1 MRILLG
7 VPEFP
12 PHHIGWWG
20 AVFEALAHEYVKL
33 WHEVMVVYGNYDTR
47 TWFEKIKEYF
57 KDGIYFVQV
66 PLIPTPGFLP
76 FLKTVLPTLP
86 YHLGKIMNI
95 IKIFAPDISHLHWYG
110 LLFINQLAKILRDRK
125 IPYIYTLHGAPV
137 SADKKWWIIKMVYNF
152 YKKTRGKS
160 ILENACDITAVSQ
173 YTIDNFSE
181 FLPYRDKIRVV
192 HNWIYPEEFE
202 KRVWFNI
209 YDRFNLSKDATI
221 YLSIGRIEW
230 LKGFDQFIKMIP
242 LLVKSWVDARYF
254 IAGRDNGFKEELD
267 KLIRELKIEDRIF
280 YLGFISWDD
289 KLSALQNSD
298 FLIVSSFVEN
308 FPAVPLE
315 AMSSWIIP
323 IVNNAWGMIEQVKNK
338 KNWIIV
344 DFSNK
349 DNYKKLLNIWILSQ
363 DLRCSVEKYKRKYIA
378 EEYLAYKRK

>member
-1 MRILLG
+1 
-7 VPEFP
+7 
-12 PHHIGWWG
+12 
-20 AVFEALAHEYVKL
+20 
-33 WHEVMVVYGNYDTR
+33 
-47 TWFEKIKEYF
+47 
-57 KDGIYFVQV
+57 
-66 PLIPTPGFLP
+66 
-76 FLKTVLPTLP
+76 
-86 YHLGKIMNI
+86 
-95 IKIFAPDISHLHWYG
+95 
-110 LLFINQLAKILRDRK
+110 
-125 IPYIYTLHGAPV
+125 
-137 SADKKWWIIKMVYNF
+137 
-152 YKKTRGKS
+152 
-160 ILENACDITAVSQ
+160 
-173 YTIDNFSE
+173 
-181 FLPYRDKIRVV
+181 
-192 HNWIYPEEFE
+192 
-202 KRVWFNI
+202 
-209 YDRFNLSKDATI
+209 
-221 YLSIGRIEW
+221 
-230 LKGFDQFIKMIP
+230 MIP